1 MRNTD
6 LFPSRDASRPTR
18 RLCYSGPAN
27 TQWNRSNFMTRKV
40 PIGPRHQYRNVIM
53 NNCHCQSNPRQLP
66 TCALTIP
73 RKAFE

>member
-27 TQWNRSNFMTRKV
+27 TRWNRSNFMTRKV
-40 PIGPRHQYRNVIM
+40 PIGPRHHYRNVIVH
-53 NNCHCQSNPRQLP
+53 NCRCQSNPRQLP
-66 TCALTIP
+66 GTRANHP
-73 RKAFE
+73 EKGF

>member
-1 MRNTD
+1 MRNTN
-6 LFPSRDASRPTR
+6 LFLPRDASHPTR

-40 PIGPRHQYRNVIM
+40 PIGPRHHYRNVIVH
-53 NNCHCQSNPRQLP
+53 NCRCRRTRASFPARV
-66 TCALTIP
+66 LTIP